1 MAALQD
7 ILEDGQN
14 EFARQRQGYYERAS
28 QEANREA
35 VGDIGNNGGSG
46 FAQDKRAYQARLSGE
61 PDADST
67 GVVTK
72 PAGTVAKKAEAK
84 PLPTEQETGYKPHAF
99 FDQYVKTAT
108 HTPETPEQKA
118 KRLKRERSAKILAG
132 VGDMVSSI
140 ANLVGT
146 YHGAKSSYNPKE
158 GLSAKM
164 QERFDKLDQIRRAQ
178 DKEWHA
184 GAIRAQQQDMLAD
197 YRHQAEE
204 RRKEADRIREENAKE
219 RARLAEERAQLAREK
234 FEHQK
239 QVDEDKKNGVGT
251 YGKKGRSGGSSRV
264 GGYTTTTYDKNG
276 NPVKTTVRQPA
287 VTKPAGKSAST
298 GRRGSMLPGKQA
310 SNTQRSGSLLP
321 QKKQK

>member
-28 QEANREA
+28 REANREA
-35 VGDIGNNGGSG
+35 VGDIGNNGGGG

-61 PDADST
+61 PDADAT

-72 PAGTVAKKAEAK
+72 PAGTGAGKIAGETAG
-84 PLPTEQETGYKPHAF
+84 TEYKPHAF

-184 GAIRAQQQDMLAD
+184 GAMRAQQQDMLAD
-197 YRHQAEE
+197 YRHQADE

-219 RARLAEERAQLAREK
+219 RARLAEERAKLSREK

-251 YGKKGRSGGSSRV
+251 YGKKGRGGSSRV

-287 VTKPAGKSAST
+287 VTKPAGKTANT
-298 GRRGSMLPGKQA
+298 GRRGLLLPGKQA
-310 SNTQRSGSLLP
+310 SNTQRSGILLP
-321 QKKQK
+321 KKKQK